1 MTTDYFGA
9 LLRSAGHPLARAAA
23 VPSPSPG
30 GADLVEI
37 DAEREMQAP
46 AGAMAAAQPQ
56 QPRQRPGAPG
66 RRSDPGAMH
75 TPPPT
80 RQQDTRLSSPPPAAH
95 DMPTGAPDVVDL
107 SPPPAHTALQA
118 ALAWVASDLQGRP
131 EAGLPA
137 NGERDDAVV
146 RLSASATGI
155 EEVTQ
160 EIETPAA
167 AYAAIDG
174 TDRTDDIDKI
184 DDSSDRDALL
194 APGTA
199 AGRRLAPMPAAPRRA
214 RAATA
219 PREERV
225 DVTIG
230 AIHLHVDAPPPT
242 AIAPAPAP
250 ASPAAAPSLR
260 SPTPR
265 STLSRRALYRL

>member
-1 MTTDYFGA
+1 
-9 LLRSAGHPLARAAA
+9 
-23 VPSPSPG
+23 
-30 GADLVEI
+30 
-37 DAEREMQAP
+37 
-46 AGAMAAAQPQ
+46 
-56 QPRQRPGAPG
+56 
-66 RRSDPGAMH
+66 
-75 TPPPT
+75 
-80 RQQDTRLSSPPPAAH
+80 
-95 DMPTGAPDVVDL
+95 MPTGAPDVVDL

-155 EEVTQ
+155 EEATQ

-174 TDRTDDIDKI
+174 TDRIDGTDGTDEIG
-184 DDSSDRDALL
+184 DSSDRDALL
-194 APGTA
+194 APGPA